1 MLLGENPFR
10 GESLAETFNNIQK
23 KKISAKAFDTSIPKE
38 IVNFLLG
45 LLRKDPR
52 KRPMAN
58 DIAEFFSKMMHRY
71 PRDLRPY
78 IVEWAN
84 AALNGTESSIEP
96 VPYRDK
102 KKLSFKAGLIVG
114 AIVTLAISIAVHYI

>member
-1 MLLGENPFR
+1 M
-10 GESLAETFNNIQK
+10 
-23 KKISAKAFDTSIPKE
+23 
-38 IVNFLLG
+38 
-45 LLRKDPR
+45 LRKDPR